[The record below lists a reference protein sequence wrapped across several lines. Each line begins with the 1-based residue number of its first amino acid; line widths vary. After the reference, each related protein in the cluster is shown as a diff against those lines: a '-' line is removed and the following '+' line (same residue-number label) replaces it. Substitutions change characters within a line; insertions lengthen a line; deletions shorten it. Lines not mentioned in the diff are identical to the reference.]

1 MDIASPHS
9 TEQLL
14 KSRKT
19 TMSRT
24 YTATEERPTRTLL
37 PTHDTEIYTI
47 DELIKR
53 RASELRDSPLIGYPK
68 VGVTDYEEHSAF
80 AVNKY
85 ADAAAEALQR
95 KGLKKVVSQDFAQ
108 TELPLIQVTGFFARQ
123 GSCRCHF
130 GPLWT
135 SLHHYI
141 AGSEQAWLCQPFA
154 LNPAGRSSPD
164 SPT

>member
-1 MDIASPHS
+1 MPRHIMLGSTSSQP
-9 TEQLL
+9 TEQSS
-14 KSRKT
+14 KGCGI

-37 PTHDTEIYTI
+37 PAHDAEIYTI

-68 VGVTDYEEHSAF
+68 EGVTDYEEHSAF

-95 KGLKKVVSQDFAQ
+95 RGLKKVASTRLVQ
-108 TELPLIQVTGFFARQ
+108 
-123 GSCRCHF
+123 
-130 GPLWT
+130 
-135 SLHHYI
+135 
-141 AGSEQAWLCQPFA
+141 
-154 LNPAGRSSPD
+154 
-164 SPT
+164 